1 MKHLVESLS
10 IGTGA
15 ILVALVS
22 VGVVYLLC
30 AIFPR
35 PLHSLWVIIVPFV
48 FAYSLY
54 WLPVWLGADSSEYS
68 AWAFLC
74 VGGWFLAGFF
84 PSALLVLVLRRR
96 QAPAK

>member
-35 PLHSLWVIIVPFV
+35 PLHSLWVIIVPCCFRV
-48 FAYSLY
+48 FPL
-54 WLPVWLGADSSEYS
+54 
-68 AWAFLC
+68 
-74 VGGWFLAGFF
+74 LAACLVSRWFF
-84 PSALLVLVLRRR
+84 PF
-96 QAPAK
+96 PAAGLGSQEATGTCKVIQN

>member
-54 WLPVWLGADSSEYS
+54 WLPVW
-68 AWAFLC
+68 
-74 VGGWFLAGFF
+74 FLAGFS
-84 PSALLVLVLRRR
+84 PSPLLVLVLRRR